1 MQILRPPGWPRPKGY
16 SNGVVA
22 SGRMV
27 FLAGMVGWNEH
38 EAFDSDDI
46 AGQARRALAN
56 IVTLLGEA
64 GGGPDHIVRMT
75 WFVADRDEYRA
86 RRKDL
91 GRAYREII
99 GLHYPAMTVVEVA
112 GFVEDGAR
120 VEIEATAV
128 IPD

>member
-1 MQILRPPGWPRPKGY
+1 MQILQPPGWTRPKGF
-16 SNGVVA
+16 SNGVAA

-27 FLAGMVGWNEH
+27 FLAEMVGWNAH

-56 IVTLLGEA
+56 IVALLREA
-64 GGGPDHIVRMT
+64 GGGPEHIVRMT

-86 RRKDL
+86 RHKDL

-99 GLHYPAMTVVEVA
+99 GLHFPAMTVVEVA

-120 VEIEATAV
+120 VEIETTAV